1 MSFLKTFAKSL
12 LKVATAPAPRAA
24 SSAKERASSTA
35 LPKRSA
41 AERRLDENMPWLSER
56 WSAARTEDAAGTS
69 LRFPSWYF
77 EDSTQRQHAR
87 ADALGVSLSLAA
99 SRGQFSDV
107 IGLFEDADED
117 DLEKLAFFGIKLT
130 GANRNASRARHEISL
145 LDADPDS
152 AQRWAMRPPSK
163 LQKEFFRFAG
173 VKAPPGLTA
182 ISADAV
188 IRKELKQLPAK
199 DSDSWNAFTHVVDEF
214 NDPEFREGEGIRKPA
229 LSDLRMAFQTLAARQ
244 EGNHYP
250 DAGTIADYMLMQKP
264 ELAKS

>member
-12 LKVATAPAPRAA
+12 FGVATAPAAPR
-24 SSAKERASSTA
+24 AKERVSSTA
-35 LPKRSA
+35 LPKRSS

-56 WSAARTEDAAGTS
+56 WSAARTEAAGGTS

-107 IGLFEDADED
+107 IGLFDEADDD
-117 DLEKLAFFGIKLT
+117 DLEKLAFFGVKLT
-130 GANRNASRARHEISL
+130 GSNRNASRARHEVSL

-152 AQRWAMRPPSK
+152 AQRWAARPPSK
-163 LQKEFFRFAG
+163 LQKEFFRFTG
-173 VKAPPGLTA
+173 VKSPAGLTA
-182 ISADAV
+182 VSADAF
-188 IRKELKQLPAK
+188 IKKELKRLSSEQ
-199 DSDSWNAFTHVVDEF
+199 SDSWNAFTHVVDDFE
-214 NDPEFREGEGIRKPA
+214 DPGFRQGEGIRKPT
-229 LSDLRMAFQTLAARQ
+229 LSDLRTAFQALAARQ
-244 EGNHYP
+244 DENDYP
-250 DAGTIADYMLMQKP
+250 DAGTVADYLLMQKP